1 MIEGAGFW
9 IHRYSV
15 FKSLST
21 NGYHMSRIFRLAG
34 LSYIPFVL
42 LALTILP
49 FALLNRK
56 IQHVEYLFFNSVE
69 ETCNGFLEG
78 QFTKDYQITL

>member
-1 MIEGAGFW
+1 MVESAGFW

-42 LALTILP
+42 LSLTVLP
-49 FALLNRK
+49 FAFLNRK
-56 IQHVEYLFFNSVE
+56 IQ
-69 ETCNGFLEG
+69 
-78 QFTKDYQITL
+78 QIEW